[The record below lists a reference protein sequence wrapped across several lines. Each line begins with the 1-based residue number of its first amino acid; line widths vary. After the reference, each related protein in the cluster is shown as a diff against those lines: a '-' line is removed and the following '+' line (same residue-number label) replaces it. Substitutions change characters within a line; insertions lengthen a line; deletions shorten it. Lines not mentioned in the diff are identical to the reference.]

1 VGESG
6 PASPVAGKAGPA
18 GGGGQRL
25 ALSDCPPPVCERS
38 PVCEQA
44 VAQWRVGGDAA
55 AGGGHVQVGQ
65 ARAPVLAET
74 ECTWSGW
81 VLARRDRVHPIYEG

>member
-6 PASPVAGKAGPA
+6 PASPVVGKAGPA

-25 ALSDCPPPVCERS
+25 ALSDCPPPVCE
-38 PVCEQA
+38 QA

-55 AGGGHVQVGQ
+55 AGGGHV
-65 ARAPVLAET
+65 
-74 ECTWSGW
+74 
-81 VLARRDRVHPIYEG
+81 